1 MMAWLLK
8 HLPVLP
14 IVLPL
19 LGAALVLLA
28 GEKRLLIQRVV
39 TTACVVSLLGFA
51 VLAIMLTASGQMAV
65 YLAGNW
71 QAPFGIVL
79 AIDKLTALMLVLTAT
94 IGTAVLMAVQTRAK
108 TIDGGRKRIDEGT
121 FFYPLFLLQLAGL
134 NGAFLT
140 ADLFNLFVFFE
151 VLLAASYGMLLQSA
165 DRSRTNAATH
175 YVVINLLGSA
185 LFLIAVS
192 LLYGVTGTLNMSDL
206 SQKINAVPSTS
217 RGLVMSAGFVLLVVF
232 AIKAALLP
240 LNFWLTGTYGR
251 ALLPVA
257 ALFALMTKVGVVAI
271 ARILTLVFPEGGLIN
286 SHMSAVLLIAAP
298 LTMLVAA
305 CGALAAR
312 EVRVLIGWTVVAS
325 AGMLVTA
332 IAIGSPKALSGAL
345 FYMLGST
352 VATALLF
359 LNAAAIDA
367 PAAQVMPGAAC
378 KNRAWPVVGVLFF
391 TGAAAAAS
399 LPPFSGFIGKTIVLV
414 SATQHAWMTWILC
427 AVLIA
432 GFLTII
438 AFARMGSRLFWK
450 RDAAV
455 APLYLLPASL
465 LAVALVALTLL
476 AAPIQRFTD
485 QAAIEMKRPQ
495 IMTGNVLGKLPLP
508 SDKTTGAAK

>member
-19 LGAALVLLA
+19 LGAALALLA
-28 GEKRLLIQRVV
+28 GEKRLATQRVIAAASV
-39 TTACVVSLLGFA
+39 MSLAVAA
-51 VLAIMLTASGQMAV
+51 VLAIMLTASGQMSV

-79 AIDKLTALMLVLTAT
+79 AIDKLTALMLALTAG
-94 IGTAVLMAVQTRAK
+94 IGAVVLLAGQAK
-108 TIDGGRKRIDEGT
+108 PATTEGGQNRIDGGT
-121 FFYPLFLLQLAGL
+121 FFYPLFLLQLCGL

-151 VLLAASYGMLLQSA
+151 VLLAASYGMLLQNA

-175 YVVINLLGSA
+175 YVVINLFGSA
-185 LFLIAVS
+185 LFLIAVA

-206 SQKINAVPSTS
+206 SQKINATSGSS
-217 RGLVMSAGFVLLVVF
+217 RGLVMAAGFILLLVF
-232 AIKAALLP
+232 SIKAALLP

-251 ALLPVA
+251 ALAPVS

-271 ARILTLVFPEGGLIN
+271 ARLLTLLFPEGSVIN
-286 SHMSAVLLIAAP
+286 GHMSNVLLIVAP
-298 LTMLVAA
+298 LTMLIAA

-312 EVRVLIGWTVVAS
+312 EVKVLIGWTVVAS
-325 AGMLVTA
+325 AGLMITA
-332 IAIGSPKALSGAL
+332 IAIGSPMALSGAL

-352 VATALLF
+352 IATALLF

-367 PAAQVMPGAAC
+367 PGAARTTGAAS
-378 KNRAWPVVGVLFF
+378 KNNAWPVIATLFF
-391 TGAAAAAS
+391 VGAAAAAG

-414 SATQHAWMTWILC
+414 GATQHAWMTWVFYT
-427 AVLIA
+427 VLMA
-432 GFLTII
+432 GLLTII

-450 RDAAV
+450 RDAVV
-455 APLYLLPASL
+455 APVYLLPASL
-465 LAVALVALTLL
+465 LAAALVALTLL

-495 IMTGNVLGKLPLP
+495 IMTGNVLGKLPLQP
-508 SDKTTGAAK
+508 DKTTGVAK